1 MKKLLAEIKFQTGY
15 YYRNVKGYVDNV
27 LSALIGR
34 TGKQAKFLES
44 MFETTLATVARL
56 SLENDR
62 LKRKID
68 QLEAKTSATKD
79 KEVVSKKTARPK
91 KGQ

>member
-34 TGKQAKFLES
+34 TGKQAKFLEE

-62 LKRKID
+62 LKRKLD
-68 QLEAKTSATKD
+68 QLEAKTSKD

>member
-27 LSALIGR
+27 ISAFIGR
-34 TGKQAKFLES
+34 TGKQAKFLEE

-62 LKRKID
+62 LKRKLE
-68 QLEAKTSATKD
+68 QLESKKVTKD
-79 KEVVSKKTARPK
+79 PVSKKKASPK